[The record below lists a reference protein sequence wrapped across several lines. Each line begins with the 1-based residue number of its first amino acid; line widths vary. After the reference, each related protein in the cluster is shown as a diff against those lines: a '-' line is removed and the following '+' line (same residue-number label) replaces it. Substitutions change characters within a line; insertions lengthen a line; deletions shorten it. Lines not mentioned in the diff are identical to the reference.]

1 MRRAA
6 GESGIGPKT
15 SLTASTTAG
24 FAGTI
29 ARSEA
34 AGTQVRLPASVRATF
49 VPGHFAAAAASP
61 TGAMTM
67 AVRAAA
73 SAARCRCMIGR

>member
-6 GESGIGPKT
+6 AESGIGPKT

-34 AGTQVRLPASVRATF
+34 AGTHVRLPASVRATF
-49 VPGHFAAAAASP
+49 VPGHFAAAASP
-61 TGAMTM
+61 
-67 AVRAAA
+67 R
-73 SAARCRCMIGR
+73 RGR